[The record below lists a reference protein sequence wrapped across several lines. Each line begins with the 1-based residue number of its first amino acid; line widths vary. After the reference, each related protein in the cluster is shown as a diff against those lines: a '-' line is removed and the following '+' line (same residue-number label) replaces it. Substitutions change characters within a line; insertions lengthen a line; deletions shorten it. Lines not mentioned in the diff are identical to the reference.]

1 MIKKFAVCL
10 QYKRPDGS
18 LVDVVSIHEKDEA
31 GMIMR
36 FAAEIVRAL
45 DTGCFEIQ
53 MGVYTDD
60 VESIDGKDGK

>member
-1 MIKKFAVCL
+1 
-10 QYKRPDGS
+10 
-18 LVDVVSIHEKDEA
+18 
-31 GMIMR
+31 MIMQ

-45 DTGCFEIQ
+45 DNGCFEIQ